1 MQIMDQ
7 SLTDFKQKH
16 FLKFCILICFPSGL
30 YAFRKPPVNAFK
42 LSSANLRA
50 RDLDLVVSE
59 LSSNPIYQ
67 EIKFAREKK
76 NTRHCKNKNKQVTWQ
91 PWMH

>member
-7 SLTDFKQKH
+7 SLKHCETDFKQKH

-30 YAFRKPPVNAFK
+30 HAFRKPPVNAFK

-76 NTRHCKNKNKQVTWQ
+76 KPTQDIARIKINK
-91 PWMH
+91 

>member
-1 MQIMDQ
+1 MDQ
-7 SLTDFKQKH
+7 SLKHCESDFKQKY

-50 RDLDLVVSE
+50 RDLHLVVSE

-67 EIKFAREKK
+67 KIKFARKK
-76 NTRHCKNKNKQVTWQ
+76 TQDTARVKI
-91 PWMH
+91 